1 MKEEDFIR
9 RLVQLA
15 EGFRIIK
22 ASRYII
28 GDGYTQI
35 DMVMKGSAS
44 WSIDEIKEWALY
56 PLLLYRAKEGLNK
69 QSNRRGIED
78 VSGNHWMIINLND
91 CKTLKAIKHSDYQPT
106 EYLTQQ
112 EQALEEA
119 LKEVLK

>member
-1 MKEEDFIR
+1 MKEEDFVK

-15 EGFRIIK
+15 EEFKLIVIDYHIRVTFATGIVLIK
-22 ASRYII
+22 NIR
-28 GDGYTQI
+28 
-35 DMVMKGSAS
+35 
-44 WSIDEIKEWALY
+44 EWQFY